1 MNSLYLL
8 LDGLTILFP
17 LLLSFD
23 KKVAFYKT
31 WKYLVYG
38 FLLVGVPFI
47 IWDVAFTSME
57 VWGFN
62 GDYLTG
68 INLYNL
74 PIEEVLFFVVV
85 PFACTFIYACVKAY
99 FPKLRLTGFN
109 RVFYALL
116 AIYAIA
122 VMLFGFGGYYST
134 IAGLLA
140 ILTIPLL
147 GKLKTNLR
155 FLPLSFIIAL
165 VPFFI
170 VNGILTG
177 TGLEEPIVWYNDA
190 ENAGIRFFTIPMDDI
205 VYAWTL
211 LAGNIAAYQYFM
223 DKGES
228 KKKKYKKKKK
238 KVN

>member
-1 MNSLYLL
+1 MKTYLL

-23 KKVAFYKT
+23 KKVAFYKS
-31 WKYLVYG
+31 WKYLIFG
-38 FLLVGVPFI
+38 FLLVGIPFI
-47 IWDVAFTSME
+47 IWDVIFTKME

-62 GDYLTG
+62 PDYLTG

-74 PIEEVLFFVVV
+74 PIEEILFFVAV
-85 PFACTFIYACVKAY
+85 PFACTFIYACVKEY
-99 FPKLRLTGFN
+99 LPKLRLTGFN

-116 AIYAIA
+116 VIYAIA
-122 VMLFGFGGYYST
+122 VMIFGFGGYYST

-140 ILTIPLL
+140 ILTIIMLR
-147 GKLKTNLR
+147 KLKVKLR
-155 FLPLSFIIAL
+155 FLPISFLIAL

-177 TGLEEPIVWYNDA
+177 SGLDDPIVWYDNA
-190 ENAGIRFFTIPMDDI
+190 ENTGIRFFTIPMDDV

-223 DKGES
+223 DKAS
-228 KKKKYKKKKK
+228 KKKPKWKKRK
-238 KVN
+238 KVK